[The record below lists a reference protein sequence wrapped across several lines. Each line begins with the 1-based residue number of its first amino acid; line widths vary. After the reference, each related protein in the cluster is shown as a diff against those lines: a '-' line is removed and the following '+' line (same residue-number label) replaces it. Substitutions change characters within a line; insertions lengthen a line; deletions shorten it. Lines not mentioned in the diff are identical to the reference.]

1 MLKGRKVPS
10 TSAIKESMEQ
20 PGLVHFNPVR
30 RPDLFWM
37 TAYALT
43 LGTGVLI
50 GVGLA
55 VTPLVLVALYPGT
68 WFLVTLAAVP
78 LGVWIAVRLVSAG
91 RKLRLRYRHLPEY
104 TLFEDRVESVEWPN
118 PQDKGVRFDKD
129 IAPTRRSVRLDQVTS
144 AVASFCVVRETYN
157 RYGQR
162 FIETAP
168 IRYVRYRSGGRDE
181 LLSIPFPS
189 HQDQGV
195 DMWLRHLSG
204 EGIPLL
210 YTPKALYRH
219 DTQVLD
225 DAGRLRLLD
234 ELPNLVPY
242 RFARGWQADEP
253 GLRAQWSAV
262 EHAERQ
268 AEEARDPALK
278 RARARHPVTTWITG
292 MLVFVW
298 LGMTVFLQQLAWA
311 GRPVEPANFII
322 SFAAVLL
329 FGLLFFF
336 LLRSYLRWPYIFIY
350 SGGALLTGFMTVVA
364 STGLSDAD
372 QSVAAAFFSAPV
384 LFQPLC
390 WVPYLIVKRLSA
402 GSKKRQQVAA

>member
-1 MLKGRKVPS
+1 
-10 TSAIKESMEQ
+10 MEQ

-30 RPDLFWM
+30 KPDLFWM
-37 TAYALT
+37 TAYALI

-50 GVGLA
+50 GAGLA
-55 VTPLVLVALYPGT
+55 VAPLVLVALYPGT
-68 WFLVTLAAVP
+68 RLLVTLAAVP
-78 LGVWIAVRLVSAG
+78 LGVWIAVRLLAAG
-91 RKLRLRYRHLPEY
+91 RKLLLRYRHLPEY
-104 TLFEDRVESVEWPN
+104 SLFEDRVESVEWPN
-118 PQDKGVRFDKD
+118 PQEKGVRFGKD
-129 IAPTRRSVRLDQVTS
+129 TSPTRRSVDLGQVTS
-144 AVASFCVVRETYN
+144 AVASLCIVRESVTGYGN
-157 RYGQR
+157 RVT
-162 FIETAP
+162 ETAP
-168 IRYVRYRSGGRDE
+168 ILYVRYRAGTRDK

-189 HQDQGV
+189 HWDQGV

-210 YTPKALYRH
+210 YTPQILYRH

-225 DAGRLRLLD
+225 DAGRLRLLN

-253 GLRAQWSAV
+253 GLRAQWSVV

-278 RARARHPVTTWITG
+278 RARARHPVTTWIME

-298 LGMTVFLQQLAWA
+298 LGMTVFVQQLAWA
-311 GRPVEPANFII
+311 GRPAEPASLII

-350 SGGALLTGFMTVVA
+350 SGGALLTAFMTVVA
-364 STGLSDAD
+364 STSLSTGD
-372 QSVAAAFFSAPV
+372 QDVAAAFFFATV
-384 LFQPLC
+384 FFQPMC
-390 WVPYLIVKRLSA
+390 WLPYLAVKKLSA
-402 GSKKRQQVAA
+402 RSKTRQKVPA

>member
-1 MLKGRKVPS
+1 
-10 TSAIKESMEQ
+10 MEQ

-37 TAYALT
+37 TAYALI

-50 GVGLA
+50 GAGLA
-55 VTPLVLVALYPGT
+55 VAPLVLAAMYPGT

-78 LGVWIAVRLVSAG
+78 LGLWMVARLVSAG

-104 TLFEDRVESVEWPN
+104 TLFEDRVESAEWPN
-118 PQDKGVRFDKD
+118 PLEKGVRLGKD
-129 IAPTRRSVRLDQVTS
+129 TPPTLRSVNLAQVTS
-144 AVASFCVVRETYN
+144 AVVSLCIVRETLN
-157 RYGQR
+157 RYGRR
-162 FIETAP
+162 FTETAP
-168 IRYVRYRSGGRDE
+168 ILYIRYRADNRDE
-181 LLSIPFPS
+181 LMSIPFPS
-189 HQDQGV
+189 HWDQGV
-195 DMWLRHLSG
+195 DTWLSHLSD
-204 EGIPLL
+204 EGIPLF
-210 YTPKALYRH
+210 YTPQVLYRH

-242 RFARGWQADEP
+242 RFAHGWQADEP
-253 GLRAQWSAV
+253 GLRAQWSDV

-278 RARARHPVTTWITG
+278 RARARHPVTTWIIQ

-298 LGMTVFLQQLAWA
+298 LGMTVFVQQLAWA
-311 GRPVEPANFII
+311 GRPAEPASLII
-322 SFAAVLL
+322 SFAVVLL

-364 STGLSDAD
+364 STSLSTAD
-372 QSVAAAFFSAPV
+372 QDVAVAFFLATV
-384 LFQPLC
+384 FFQPLC
-390 WVPYLIVKRLSA
+390 WLPYLVVRKLSA
-402 GSKKRQQVAA
+402 RSEKRQQVPA

>member
-1 MLKGRKVPS
+1 
-10 TSAIKESMEQ
+10 MEQ
-20 PGLVHFNPVR
+20 PGLVHFNPVPK
-30 RPDLFWM
+30 PDLFWL
-37 TAYALT
+37 TAYALI

-50 GVGLA
+50 GVVLA
-55 VTPLVLVALYPGT
+55 FTPVVLVAMYPGT

-78 LGVWIAVRLVSAG
+78 LGVWIAVRLVGVG
-91 RKLRLRYRHLPEY
+91 RRLMLRYRHLPEY
-104 TLFEDRVESVEWPN
+104 RLFEDRVESVEWPN
-118 PQDKGVRFDKD
+118 PQDKGVRLDKNT
-129 IAPTRRSVRLDQVTS
+129 APTRRSVRLDQITS
-144 AVASFCVVRETYN
+144 AVASFCIVRETYN

-162 FIETAP
+162 FTETAP
-168 IRYVRYRSGGRDE
+168 ILYIRYRSGGRDE

-189 HQDQGV
+189 HWDQGV
-195 DMWLRHLSG
+195 DMWLSHLSDRG
-204 EGIPLL
+204 VPLL

-242 RFARGWQADEP
+242 RFGRGWQADEQDI
-253 GLRAQWSAV
+253 RARWSAV
-262 EHAERQ
+262 EQVERD

-278 RARARHPVTTWITG
+278 SARARHPVTAWIIQ

-311 GRPVEPANFII
+311 GRPAEPANFII

-372 QSVAAAFFSAPV
+372 QSVAAAFFIATV

-402 GSKKRQQVAA
+402 GSKKREQVAV